1 MHGSSESTIPWV
13 EKYRPTSMGNIVL
26 EPLNRKIFKNILDKK
41 YFPNLLIY
49 GSPGCGK
56 TTICMNLIN
65 EYQKRYSRINKSNV
79 ISLNASDE
87 RGIDIVRNQ
96 IHQFVK
102 SNNLFETGL
111 KFVILDEVDYMTKS
125 AQQALKYILQ
135 TSTHNVRFCLICNY
149 ITKIDDSLKNEF
161 LCVRFNQL
169 PKEDILVF
177 IKDIVAKEGFKIN
190 DDIIYTVLDLYNSD
204 IRSMINYIQ
213 LNQNILSCPR
223 MTNVILNNN
232 VISDI
237 HLFIT
242 NESNTTDDFLKHIF
256 LMSNEYNIDSRTIM
270 NKYLNYL
277 IFSSEN
283 FATSSFLKSIEVIL
297 HRHDIPVNVLLKY
310 LIQLVRTE
318 IFR

>member
-1 MHGSSESTIPWV
+1 
-13 EKYRPTSMGNIVL
+13 MGNIVL